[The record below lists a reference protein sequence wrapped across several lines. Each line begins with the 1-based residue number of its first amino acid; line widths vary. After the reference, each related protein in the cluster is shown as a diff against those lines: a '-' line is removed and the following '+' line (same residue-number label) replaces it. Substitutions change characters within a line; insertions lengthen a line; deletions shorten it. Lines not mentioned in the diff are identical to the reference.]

1 MLLDGREGELQ
12 IVVQS
17 HTRLMRLRA
26 ETDASSGDRGGLSE
40 LTRIVAAIAGVAL
53 KRSADD

>member
-40 LTRIVAAIAGVAL
+40 LTGIGAVIAGVAL
-53 KRSADD
+53 KQSADD

>member
-1 MLLDGREGELQ
+1 MLLDGCEGELQ
-12 IVVQS
+12 IVGQS

-26 ETDASSGDRGGLSE
+26 QTDASDGDRAGLSE
-40 LTRIVAAIAGVAL
+40 LTGIGAVIAGMAL